1 VEVTKNPNAE
11 IAYTWYEEDIVQR
24 YNVVME
30 GWRGPFQNPST
41 LSTSL
46 PALRELLDAIKTG
59 EAGFRKLLPAEA
71 AERRKKWDTDVA
83 AGHAVVKH
91 RAERSDKGKPRKRAR
106 DDDNEDADGREGQ
119 VDTDGTRDG
128 NINDGASA
136 APPKKRSRKTTS
148 ITKPAKASKTA
159 APKPRAK
166 RAAPRDDEITRG
178 AAQRLANNARIK
190 SCAIITSD
198 DERDDDPDADLPT
211 VPTTTST

>member
-71 AERRKKWDTDVA
+71 AERRKKWDADVA
-83 AGHAVVKH
+83 AGHAVAKH

-106 DDDNEDADGREGQ
+106 DDDDEDADGREGQ
-119 VDTDGTRDG
+119 VDTDGTGDG
-128 NINDGASA
+128 NISA

-166 RAAPRDDEITRG
+166 RAAPHDDEITRG

-190 SCAIITSD
+190 SRAIITSD
-198 DERDDDPDADLPT
+198 DEEDDDPGADLPT